1 MSVVTR
7 PQVSP
12 ETPPALTADRPAR
25 RRTARSGWRRTR
37 CWGWWP
43 WCYIYP
49 FLIQVATS
57 FKTDPDAA
65 AHPLSLVPN
74 PFDLTAWK
82 RMFGLTADASVPVRR
97 GWATRSWSRW
107 S

>member
-1 MSVVTR
+1 MATYVVLAAAAA
-7 PQVSP
+7 VF
-12 ETPPALTADRPAR
+12 
-25 RRTARSGWRRTR
+25 
-37 CWGWWP
+37 
-43 WCYIYP
+43 IYP

-82 RMFGLTADASVPVRR
+82 DACS
-97 GWATRSWSRW
+97 A
-107 S
+107 